1 MNYLYF
7 ILLLLPL
14 NLLATETYELV
25 IYEHKFIP
33 EILLI
38 PADKKIK
45 LLVINKDEEAEEFE
59 SFDLKR
65 EKIIPAKEQTNIN
78 IGPLAP
84 GEYKFFGE
92 FHHETAQGKIIA
104 K

>member
-45 LLVINKDEEAEEFE
+45 LLVINKDEEAE
-59 SFDLKR
+59 
-65 EKIIPAKEQTNIN
+65 
-78 IGPLAP
+78 
-84 GEYKFFGE
+84 
-92 FHHETAQGKIIA
+92 
-104 K
+104 